1 MQVLSDWWNQAE
13 PKQKMAQVIVF
24 FMVFG
29 FSTMISGTSHG
40 IPMGMGIIYI
50 IYDCIQKRSLSGFA
64 MPGKLWAGIVVF
76 LSSVVLSSVLLGDKP
91 SIRMAFE
98 YVYWVLPLFI
108 MFYLGR
114 QADVKYAAVGGAI
127 LSLFVSSL
135 NMVYLYYLVSQGQQI
150 PGIHPG
156 RLGAFLRHP
165 NVHALLLLGV
175 LPLLFC
181 AFRDKKIW
189 SNKMF
194 MAFQI
199 TAAAL
204 GLWSLWK
211 TGSRGGMFGFCAAG
225 LFVFF
230 AVRFREKIGR
240 VILALV
246 LTGGIMIS
254 GYAFFGITP
263 GGSHGYDD
271 TTRLRML
278 SFSYDMWKDHKWLGV
293 GLANWRKEYISHYFK
308 EDVVRKAAM
317 EYYMANI
324 KNTNEKFS
332 ATKAANIQKAALQEE
347 RSFYMPHNAA
357 AWFFTTT
364 GSIGG
369 AGFLFFVLYYFYT
382 LLQKLKKQPGN
393 WMLAAG
399 LWIFLAMSIHGFV
412 DIGIVDKG
420 VARLLYLML
429 GLALSYACVENATER
444 F

>member
-1 MQVLSDWWNQAE
+1 MHFISDWWKQTE
-13 PKQKMAQVIVF
+13 PKQKMAQVIVIL
-24 FMVFG
+24 MVFG

-40 IPMGMGIIYI
+40 VPMGMAIIYI
-50 IYDCIQKRSLSGFA
+50 LYDCIQKRSLSGFA
-64 MPGKLWAGIVVF
+64 MPGKLWMGIVVF

-91 SIRMAFE
+91 SIHIAFQ
-98 YVYWVLPLFI
+98 YVYWVLPLFL

-127 LSLFVSSL
+127 LSLLVSSL
-135 NMVYLYYLVSQGQQI
+135 DMVYLNYLITQGQKFA
-150 PGIHPG
+150 GVLSGG

-165 NVHALLLLGV
+165 NVHALLVLGV
-175 LPLLFC
+175 LPLVFC
-181 AFRDKKIW
+181 AFRDKTIRANRW
-189 SNKMF
+189 F
-194 MAFQI
+194 VALQI
-199 TAAAL
+199 TAAVL

-211 TGSRGGMFGFCAAG
+211 TGSRGGMLGFCMGG
-225 LFVFF
+225 LFVCL

-240 VILALV
+240 VVLAFILICA
-246 LTGGIMIS
+246 IMVS

-263 GGSHGYDD
+263 GNHGYDD

-293 GLANWRKEYISHYFK
+293 GLANWRKEYMGHYFK
-308 EDVVRKAAM
+308 EDVVRKAAL
-317 EYYMANI
+317 EYYLAKI
-324 KNTNEKFS
+324 KSKNEKFS
-332 ATKAANIQKAALQEE
+332 AKTAAAVQKAALREE

-369 AGFLFFVLYYFYT
+369 IGYVFFVLFYFYI
-382 LLQKLKKQPGN
+382 LVQKLRDQPGN

-399 LWIFLAMSIHGFV
+399 LWIFLAMSIHGFL

-429 GLALSYACVENATER
+429 GLTLSYVCVENAADR

>member
-1 MQVLSDWWNQAE
+1 MNLLTDWWKQTDS
-13 PKQKMAQVIVF
+13 KQKMAQVIVF

-29 FSTMISGTSHG
+29 FSTMITGTSHG

-64 MPGKLWAGIVVF
+64 MPGKLWAGFVVF

-135 NMVYLYYLVSQGQQI
+135 DMVYLNYLITQGQKI
-150 PGIHPG
+150 AGVLPGG
-156 RLGAFLRHP
+156 RLGAFLRLP
-165 NVHALLLLGV
+165 NVHAILVLGV

-181 AFRDKKIW
+181 GFTDKSIR
-189 SNKMF
+189 SNKLF
-194 MAFQI
+194 MILQI

-211 TGSRGGMFGFCAAG
+211 TGSRGGMLGFCTAG
-225 LFVFF
+225 LFVFL
-230 AVRFREKIGR
+230 AVRFPEKIGR
-240 VILALV
+240 VVFALV
-246 LTGGIMIS
+246 LTGSIMIS

-263 GGSHGYDD
+263 GNHGYDD

-278 SFSYDMWKDHKWLGV
+278 SFSYDMWNDHKLLGV
-293 GLANWRKEYISHYFK
+293 GLANWRKEYMGHYFK
-308 EDVVRKAAM
+308 EDAVRKAAM

-332 ATKAANIQKAALQEE
+332 ATKAANIQKAALKEE
-347 RSFYMPHNAA
+347 SSFHMPHNAV

-369 AGFLFFVLYYFYT
+369 IGYVFFVLFYFYM
-382 LLQKLKKQPGN
+382 LLQKLREQPGN
-393 WMLAAG
+393 WMLSAG
-399 LWIFLAMSIHGFV
+399 MWIFLAMTIHGFV
-412 DIGIVDKG
+412 DIGILDKG

-429 GLALSYACVENATER
+429 GLVLSYACIDNAAER
-444 F
+444 

>member
-1 MQVLSDWWNQAE
+1 MQVLSDWWNQTE

-29 FSTMISGTSHG
+29 FSTMITGTAHG
-40 IPMGMGIIYI
+40 IPMGMGILYI
-50 IYDCIQKRSLSGFA
+50 LYDCIQKRSLSGFA
-64 MPGKLWAGIVVF
+64 MPGKLWLGIVVF

-91 SIRMAFE
+91 SIHIAFQ
-98 YVYWVLPLFI
+98 YVYWVLPFFI

-114 QADVKYAAVGGAI
+114 QADVKYAAVAGAI

-135 NMVYLYYLVSQGQQI
+135 DMVYLNCLVAQGQQMAGVL
-150 PGIHPG
+150 PGG

-175 LPLLFC
+175 LPLVFC
-181 AFRDKKIW
+181 GFRDKTIR
-189 SNKMF
+189 SNRWFIVLQM
-194 MAFQI
+194 
-199 TAAAL
+199 AAAVL

-225 LFVFF
+225 LFVFL

-240 VILALV
+240 VVLALV

-254 GYAFFGITP
+254 GYAFFGITL
-263 GGSHGYDD
+263 GNHGYDD

-293 GLANWRKEYISHYFK
+293 GLANWRKEYMGHYFK
-308 EDVVRKAAM
+308 EDVVRKAAT
-317 EYYMANI
+317 EYYLAII
-324 KNTNEKFS
+324 KSKNEKFS
-332 ATKAANIQKAALQEE
+332 AKIAAAVQEAALREE
-347 RSFYMPHNAA
+347 SSFHMPHNAI

-369 AGFLFFVLYYFYT
+369 IGYLFFVSFYFYR
-382 LLQKLKKQPGN
+382 LLQKLREQPGN

-399 LWIFLAMSIHGFV
+399 LWIFLAMSLHGFV
-412 DIGIVDKG
+412 DIGMVEKG

-429 GLALSYACVENATER
+429 GFALSYACIENAAER
-444 F
+444 